1 MKRNIELIRD
11 FIKFVESDM
20 KEKYDYYDHLKQPV
34 PQEELKK
41 YDDILHRAYILLEEE
56 LDYRAGAF
64 DVEISQS
71 LCKVAEV
78 EVESYPAWLCFLLL
92 FFIVFGFCLTN
103 FF

>member
-1 MKRNIELIRD
+1 MERNIELIRD

-64 DVEISQS
+64 DVEISPS
-71 LCKVAEV
+71 LYHITERQAD
-78 EVESYPAWLCFLLL
+78 
-92 FFIVFGFCLTN
+92 
-103 FF
+103 